1 MNNKP
6 DPVQR
11 DTFMEELQEWKAKMK
26 LRISGIETMEE
37 DWRLDMKSLLKDIST
52 VLHSVTSVSDNEN
65 NECTPYVPG
74 SQDNSRNRVIR
85 NFKKKKKKKNNKR
98 RHKLFINNLTVIGKR
113 VPWMLFSTFG
123 RELPQPK
130 KPYNGF
136 GRKQSRG
143 HYIYDRA
150 KQCPLLPNYGNT
162 GLWTN

>member
-11 DTFMEELQEWKAKMK
+11 DTFMEELQEWKAKMQ

-52 VLHSVTSVSDNEN
+52 VLQSVTSVSDNEN

-85 NFKKKKKKKNNKR
+85 NFKKKKKKKKMNNKR
-98 RHKLFINNLTVIGKR
+98 RHKLFINNLTVIRNR
-113 VPWMLFSTFG
+113 VSWMIFRTFG

-143 HYIYDRA
+143 HCIF
-150 KQCPLLPNYGNT
+150 
-162 GLWTN
+162 